1 MSLDLACMV
10 GEVSWRRSAPSTSAH
25 GRLHG
30 GRSYVVSMASPA
42 YAESAEHHVAD
53 TSKLCLCLECR
64 SSELTQ

>member
-1 MSLDLACMV
+1 ML
-10 GEVSWRRSAPSTSAH
+10 STSAH

-53 TSKLCLCLECR
+53 TLKLCLCLECR
-64 SSELTQ
+64 SSKLTQ